1 MNFGHSGTRAFG
13 GAIVARQ
20 RPKIQIIA
28 WSKWTIWENDSECF
42 NTKMTVP
49 SILLIDDHAMFRSG
63 LNMVINMAMPQ
74 AIVLQAASVEAAL
87 VMHAAAPGVV
97 LLDIKL
103 NGTSGLEGIT
113 SLQQQWPRVPVLML
127 TSQDEPETARLA
139 LARGAA
145 AFVSKA
151 ETADK
156 IIEVIQQVLR
166 GELAG
171 TAAMQPDPHERRLT
185 PRQREVLE
193 LLHQGLSNKLIAR
206 KLGLSDNTIR
216 RHVQDILEYFQ
227 VVNRSEAVFAA
238 RLQALVS

>member
-1 MNFGHSGTRAFG
+1 MSA
-13 GAIVARQ
+13 
-20 RPKIQIIA
+20 
-28 WSKWTIWENDSECF
+28 
-42 NTKMTVP
+42 P
-49 SILLIDDHAMFRSG
+49 SVLLIDDHAMFRSG
-63 LNMVINMAMPQ
+63 LNMVISMAMPK
-74 AIVLQAASVEAAL
+74 AAVSQAASVEDAL
-87 VMHAAAPGVV
+87 SQAVQTPHIV

-103 NGTSGLEGIT
+103 NGSSGLEGIA
-113 SLQQQWPRVPVLML
+113 SLMQQWPDTPVLML
-127 TSQDEPETARLA
+127 SSQDEPETARLA

-151 ETADK
+151 ETAEK

-166 GELAG
+166 GDLAG
-171 TAAMQPDPHERRLT
+171 SATSPNHIEERRLT

-206 KLGLSDNTIR
+206 KLVLSDNTVR

-238 RLQALVS
+238 RQQALVS